1 MRHFLV
7 TTMRIFLAGLA
18 ATAISAVLAL
28 PANAQTQPSPQPQAT
43 AQPQPTATDSG
54 RKPVLV
60 ELFTAEGCST
70 CPPAEAMAQKM
81 EQQVLPGADVIVLE
95 EHVDYWNQ
103 YGWIDPFSSGEWT
116 ERQRDYVSKLADKS
130 PYTPEMVVDGQTQ
143 FVGNNGRDAQ
153 AAIEKAVHEPETNIT
168 VEGKQDPKDSGDF
181 DVSVG
186 ELQGNTPGDTAE
198 VWLAVTEDG
207 LHSSVTRGENAG
219 HVLNHAAVLRSL
231 HKIGVAQ
238 AKGDKMSF
246 AGDARVKLKSDWKRE
261 NLRVVVFVQ
270 EKKSRKI
277 LGAASTKVAG

>member
-1 MRHFLV
+1 MRHSLV
-7 TTMRIFLAGLA
+7 TTMKIFFAGLA
-18 ATAISAVLAL
+18 AFAICSVGSLQ
-28 PANAQTQPSPQPQAT
+28 ANGQAQPGTQTQAT
-43 AQPQPTATDSG
+43 AQPAATDSG

-70 CPPAEAMAQKM
+70 CPPAEAMALKM
-81 EQQVLPGADVIVLE
+81 EQQVLPGADVIILE

-143 FVGNNGRDAQ
+143 FVGNNGREAQ
-153 AAIEKAVHEPETNIT
+153 AAVEKAVHEPETNIT
-168 VEGKQDPKDSGDF
+168 VTEGKQDPQDSGDF
-181 DVSVG
+181 AVSVG
-186 ELQGNTPGDTAE
+186 ELEGNTARDTAE

-231 HKIGVAQ
+231 RKIGVAQ
-238 AKGDKMSF
+238 AKGGASF
-246 AGDARVKLKSDWKRE
+246 AGDARVKFKSEWKRE

-277 LGAASTKVAG
+277 LGAASAKVAG

>member
-7 TTMRIFLAGLA
+7 RTMKVFL
-18 ATAISAVLAL
+18 TAFAVFAVCSVGSLR
-28 PANAQTQPSPQPQAT
+28 ANGQTQPSSQTQAT
-43 AQPQPTATDSG
+43 AQPAASDSG

-70 CPPAEAMAQKM
+70 CPPAEAMALKM

-143 FVGNNGRDAQ
+143 FVGNNGREAQ
-153 AAIEKAVHEPETNIT
+153 AAIEKAVHETETNIT
-168 VEGKQDPKDSGDF
+168 VTEGKQDPKDSGDF
-181 DVSVG
+181 EVSVG
-186 ELQGNTPGDTAE
+186 QLEGNTARDTAE

-238 AKGDKMSF
+238 AKGDNASF
-246 AGDARVKLKSDWKRE
+246 AGDSRVKFKSDWKRE

>member
-1 MRHFLV
+1 MRHFLA

-18 ATAISAVLAL
+18 ATAISALFAL
-28 PANAQTQPSPQPQAT
+28 QANGQAQPSPQPQAT
-43 AQPQPTATDSG
+43 AQPAAADSG

-143 FVGNNGRDAQ
+143 FVGNNGREAQ

-181 DVSVG
+181 AVSVG

-219 HVLNHAAVLRSL
+219 HVLNHAAVVRSL
-231 HKIGVAQ
+231 RKVGVAK
-238 AKGDKMSF
+238 ANGGATSF
-246 AGDARVKLKSDWKRE
+246 TANERVKFNNKWDRK

-270 EKKSRKI
+270 EEKSRTI

>member
-1 MRHFLV
+1 MRHFLA

-18 ATAISAVLAL
+18 ATAISALFAL
-28 PANAQTQPSPQPQAT
+28 QANGQAQPSPQPQAT
-43 AQPQPTATDSG
+43 AQPAAADSG

-143 FVGNNGRDAQ
+143 FVGNNGREAQ

-181 DVSVG
+181 AVSVG

-231 HKIGVAQ
+231 RKIGVAQ
-238 AKGDKMSF
+238 AKGDNTSF

>member
-7 TTMRIFLAGLA
+7 ATMRIFF
-18 ATAISAVLAL
+18 TACAVFAVSSLGAL
-28 PANAQTQPSPQPQAT
+28 QANGQTQPSPQTQAT
-43 AQPQPTATDSG
+43 TQPAATDSG

-130 PYTPEMVVDGQTQ
+130 PYTPEMVVNGQTQ
-143 FVGNNGRDAQ
+143 FVGNNGREAQ
-153 AAIEKAVHEPETNIT
+153 AAIEKAVHEPETNIA

-231 HKIGVAQ
+231 RKIGVAQ
-238 AKGDKMSF
+238 AKGDKTSF
-246 AGDARVKLKSDWKRE
+246 AGDARVKFKSDWKRE

-277 LGAASTKVAG
+277 LGAASAKVAG

>member
-1 MRHFLV
+1 
-7 TTMRIFLAGLA
+7 
-18 ATAISAVLAL
+18 
-28 PANAQTQPSPQPQAT
+28 
-43 AQPQPTATDSG
+43 
-54 RKPVLV
+54 
-60 ELFTAEGCST
+60 
-70 CPPAEAMAQKM
+70 
-81 EQQVLPGADVIVLE
+81 
-95 EHVDYWNQ
+95 
-103 YGWIDPFSSGEWT
+103 
-116 ERQRDYVSKLADKS
+116 
-130 PYTPEMVVDGQTQ
+130 MVVDGQTQ
-143 FVGNNGRDAQ
+143 FVGNNGREAQ

-231 HKIGVAQ
+231 RKIGVVQ
-238 AKGDKMSF
+238 AKGDKTSF

-277 LGAASTKVAG
+277 LGAASTKLTS

>member
-1 MRHFLV
+1 MRHSLV
-7 TTMRIFLAGLA
+7 TTMKIFFAGLA
-18 ATAISAVLAL
+18 AFAVCSVGSLQ
-28 PANAQTQPSPQPQAT
+28 ANGQTQPSPQTQAT
-43 AQPQPTATDSG
+43 AQPAATDSG

-70 CPPAEAMAQKM
+70 CPPAEAMALKM

-143 FVGNNGRDAQ
+143 FVGNNGREAQ
-153 AAIEKAVHEPETNIT
+153 ASIEKAVHEPETNIT
-168 VEGKQDPKDSGDF
+168 VTEGKQDPKDSGDF
-181 DVSVG
+181 EVSVG
-186 ELQGNTPGDTAE
+186 QLEGNTARDTAE

-231 HKIGVAQ
+231 RKIGVAQ
-238 AKGDKMSF
+238 AKGGNASF
-246 AGDARVKLKSDWKRE
+246 AGEARVKFKSDWKRE

-277 LGAASTKVAG
+277 LGAASAKVAG

>member
-1 MRHFLV
+1 MRHFLA

-28 PANAQTQPSPQPQAT
+28 QVNGQTQPSPQTQAT
-43 AQPQPTATDSG
+43 AQPAATDSG

-130 PYTPEMVVDGQTQ
+130 PYTPEMVVNGQTQ
-143 FVGNNGRDAQ
+143 FVGNNGREAQ
-153 AAIEKAVHEPETNIT
+153 AAIEKAVHEPETNIA

-231 HKIGVAQ
+231 RKIGVAQ
-238 AKGDKMSF
+238 AKGDKTSF
-246 AGDARVKLKSDWKRE
+246 AGDARVKFKSDWKRE

-277 LGAASTKVAG
+277 LGAASAKVAG

>member
-28 PANAQTQPSPQPQAT
+28 PANAQTQPSPQPRAT

-54 RKPVLV
+54 GKPVLV

-143 FVGNNGRDAQ
+143 FVGNNGREAQ

-186 ELQGNTPGDTAE
+186 ELQGNTSGDTAE

-238 AKGDKMSF
+238 AKGDKTSF
-246 AGDARVKLKSDWKRE
+246 VGDARVKLKSDWKRE